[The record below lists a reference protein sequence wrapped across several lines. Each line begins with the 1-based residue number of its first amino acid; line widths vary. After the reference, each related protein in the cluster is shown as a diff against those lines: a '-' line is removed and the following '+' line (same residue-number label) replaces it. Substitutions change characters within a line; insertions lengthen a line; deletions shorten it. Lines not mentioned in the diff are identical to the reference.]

1 MIADKLKMV
10 GAGFFLIAIISGI
23 SLGLSNKS
31 STNTTSSASTLAT
44 ATVPEDEESLAK
56 KYWWVIVLV
65 SILAAI
71 LLVLGILY
79 SLRMRNQP
87 MGELR

>member
-1 MIADKLKMV
+1 MIDDRLKMV
-10 GAGFFLIAIISGI
+10 GAGFFLIAIIAGGI
-23 SLGLSNKS
+23 SLGLSKKS
-31 STNTTSSASTLAT
+31 STNTTSSTSTLAT
-44 ATVPEDEESLAK
+44 ATVPEDEESPAK
-56 KYWWVIVLV
+56 KYWWAIVLV

-71 LLVLGILY
+71 LLGILLY